1 MPTKVL
7 SRLLFGGASRLS
19 WPAEIGLL
27 VLRAWTGL
35 ALAFGHG
42 LSKLPPSQQFIEG
55 TADLGFP
62 LPAVSAWMA
71 GLGEFAGGILLA
83 LGLLTRPAALWI
95 MCVMGTAAFV
105 AHWDDPLLMTD
116 GPPAKEMALLFFA
129 PAFCLLMTGSGRTGI
144 DQFIRGKSAPRD

>member
-42 LSKLPPSQQFIEG
+42 ISKIPPDQGLIDS
-55 TADLGFP
+55 TDALGFP
-62 LPAVSAWMA
+62 LPTVSAWMA
-71 GLGEFAGGILLA
+71 ALGEFAGGILLA
-83 LGLLTRPAALWI
+83 LGLVTRPAALWI
-95 MCVMGTAAFV
+95 MCVMGTAAFMV
-105 AHWDDPLLMTD
+105 HWNDPLFTS
-116 GPPAKEMALLFFA
+116 GGPAKEMALLFFA

>member
-19 WPAEIGLL
+19 WPAEIGLF
-27 VLRAWTGL
+27 VLRVWTGL

-42 LSKLPPSQQFIEG
+42 ISKIPPGQQFIEG

-71 GLGEFAGGILLA
+71 ALGEFAGGILLA

-95 MCVMGTAAFV
+95 MCVMGTAAFMV
-105 AHWDDPLLMTD
+105 HWNDPLFTT
-116 GPPAKEMALLFFA
+116 GGPAKEMALLFFA

-144 DQFIRGKSAPRD
+144 DQFLSGRRGTRD